1 MNDGSLVEWITASP
15 AQFIVGVFVL
25 VFGTR
30 KVLSEENIRSSLGG
44 VRLLQEWASKSAKR
58 RAEKE
63 LSREAALDEDNRRLY
78 RERLVTHEWKVYV
91 EGYVNDIE
99 LWFASRG
106 ISYPF
111 EKFKHFTEWRD
122 SFEE

>member
-1 MNDGSLVEWITASP
+1 MNESAVYEWLTASP
-15 AQFIVGVFVL
+15 SQFVIGVFIL

-30 KVLSEENIRSSLGG
+30 KILSEDNIKTSLGG
-44 VRLLQEWASKSAKR
+44 VKLIQDWLSRSAKR

-63 LSREAALDEDNRRLY
+63 LSREAALQEDNDRLY
-78 RERLVTHEWKVYV
+78 HERRVTHEWKVYV
-91 EGYVNDIE
+91 ENYVNDIE

-111 EKFKHFTEWRD
+111 ERFKHFTEWRD
-122 SFEE
+122 EFED